1 MQVVLVMFRADGE
14 RRSFSVVRDMTVIGR
29 REDCDLRIP
38 LGDVSRKH
46 CRLIRDGDTIRIED
60 LGSSNGTYHNGVRI
74 QEAELSP
81 GDVIRVGPVD
91 FVVQID
97 GVPADD
103 ELQPA
108 AAAPAGADSAM
119 PEQPLEELEELEEV
133 EIPHD
138 DLLAH
143 IQAPAEEGGEGDLV
157 ELESFEEPEQAENAA
172 AARPA
177 APAPAEGAE
186 PEFEFTLEE
195 QDSEADDSVD
205 FNLEESPE
213 KKR

>member
-60 LGSSNGTYHNGVRI
+60 LGSSNGTYHNGIRI
-74 QEAELSP
+74 QEAQLSP

-119 PEQPLEELEELEEV
+119 PDQPLEELEELEEV

-143 IQAPAEEGGEGDLV
+143 IQAPEEAVAEPDLV
-157 ELESFEEPEQAENAA
+157 DLESADEPEQAENAA
-172 AARPA
+172 GRPA
-177 APAPAEGAE
+177 SPAPAGGAE
-186 PEFEFTLEE
+186 PDFEFTLDE
-195 QDSEADDSVD
+195 QEGEADDSID